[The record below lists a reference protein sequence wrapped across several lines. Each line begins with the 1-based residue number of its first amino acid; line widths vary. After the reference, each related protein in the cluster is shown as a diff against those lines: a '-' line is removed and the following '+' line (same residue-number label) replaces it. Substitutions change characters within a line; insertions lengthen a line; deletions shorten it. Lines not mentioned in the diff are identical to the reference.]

1 VEHRCHHCGAT
12 VEEGVPFCPQCKAP
26 QIRVLGSS
34 PSAESSPPSGVQ
46 ALPIFYSRS
55 LGSSVLEWSEAV
67 PAAAKAGLIGAI
79 LMVTPF
85 GILGL
90 GMVTAGILAVL
101 FYRRRVPHAALT
113 TGLGVRLGALS
124 GVLGFGILIVLVS
137 LGTAIFHFG
146 PLIHQRILEAVQQA
160 ASRSSDPQAQQA
172 VELMKTPEGLAL
184 FLAFALVLTLIA
196 CLIFSALG
204 GTIGT
209 ALLKRKGQP

>member
-1 VEHRCHHCGAT
+1 
-12 VEEGVPFCPQCKAP
+12 
-26 QIRVLGSS
+26 
-34 PSAESSPPSGVQ
+34 
-46 ALPIFYSRS
+46 
-55 LGSSVLEWSEAV
+55 V

-90 GMVTAGILAVL
+90 GMVTAGILAVV
-101 FYRRRVPHAALT
+101 FYRRRVPHAVLT

-124 GVLGFGILIVLVS
+124 GVLGFGMLIVLVS

-146 PLIHQRILEAVQQA
+146 PQIHQRILEAVQQA

-172 VELMKTPEGLAL
+172 VELMKTPQGLAL
-184 FLAFALVLTLIA
+184 FLLFALVLTLMA

-209 ALLKRKGQP
+209 ALLKRKEQP

>member
-1 VEHRCHHCGAT
+1 MVEQ
-12 VEEGVPFCPQCKAP
+12 GVPFCPQCKAP
-26 QIRVLGSS
+26 QIRVLGGF
-34 PSAESSPPSGVQ
+34 PPAAATPAANIPV
-46 ALPIFYSRS
+46 LPTLYSRS
-55 LGSSVLEWSEAV
+55 PGIDVVEWSEAL

-101 FYRRRVPHAALT
+101 FYRRRLPHAALT

-124 GVLGFGILIVLVS
+124 GVLGFGMLMVLVT
-137 LGTAIFHFG
+137 LGTTIFHFG
-146 PLIHQRILEAVQQA
+146 PQVHQKILEAVEQA
-160 ASRSSDPQAQQA
+160 AARSSDPQAQQA

-184 FLAFALVLTLIA
+184 FLVFAIVLTLIA
-196 CLIFSALG
+196 CLIFSVLG

-209 ALLKRKGQP
+209 ALLKRKEQP